1 MNETY
6 EMLYDLILMEGLCKR
21 SELSPEARLID
32 LGIDSLALIELF
44 FELEDRLGFKLPED
58 QQEFSTIQEVAD
70 FVEKVKAARQ
80 SWKTGL

>member
-80 SWKTGL
+80 S